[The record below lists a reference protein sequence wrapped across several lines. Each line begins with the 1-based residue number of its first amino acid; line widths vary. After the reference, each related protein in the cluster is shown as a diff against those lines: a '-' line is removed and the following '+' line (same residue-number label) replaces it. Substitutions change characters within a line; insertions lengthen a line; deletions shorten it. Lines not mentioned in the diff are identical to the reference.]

1 MQSSNFGMGAATMN
15 EVISVNVSH
24 FLVSKNVV
32 EITVLFPPPFTCSL
46 SPRIGN
52 TDPT

>member
-1 MQSSNFGMGAATMN
+1 MGAATMN

-32 EITVLFPPPFTCSL
+32 EIIPVLFSPPLHVVLP
-46 SPRIGN
+46 PG
-52 TDPT
+52 